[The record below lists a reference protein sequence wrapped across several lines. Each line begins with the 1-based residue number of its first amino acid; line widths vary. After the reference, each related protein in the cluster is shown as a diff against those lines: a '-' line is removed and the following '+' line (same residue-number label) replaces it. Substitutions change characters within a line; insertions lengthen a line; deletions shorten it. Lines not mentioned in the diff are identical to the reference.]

1 VTDEVDLAAW
11 QAASSI
17 NSGETAVLP

>member
-1 VTDEVDLAAW
+1 VTDDVDLAAW

>member
-1 VTDEVDLAAW
+1 VTDDVDLAAW

-17 NSGETAVLP
+17 NLGETAVLP